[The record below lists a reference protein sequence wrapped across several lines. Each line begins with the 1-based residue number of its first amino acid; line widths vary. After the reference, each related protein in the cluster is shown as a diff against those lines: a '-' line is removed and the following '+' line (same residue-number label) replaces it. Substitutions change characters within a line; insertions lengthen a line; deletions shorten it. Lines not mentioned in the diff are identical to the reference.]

1 MLVGLKERQTLRR
14 PKTRITIMR
23 RSLPSTRFRRLGA
36 LAALAALVAAACF
49 GLQAHAE
56 PSQPTQSHATASK

>member
-1 MLVGLKERQTLRR
+1 
-14 PKTRITIMR
+14 MR

-56 PSQPTQSHATASK
+56 PSQPTQSHAATAR